1 MARCC
6 CIPGRAVR
14 LVVSPLPESEPTASS
29 SRRRRVWPWINAGL
43 TAVLLIGGIWYLSR
57 TIDFADIGQ
66 ALLAADGRFILL
78 ALLTFVLNGCAKA
91 WRWRVLLA
99 PDEEA
104 RVPYAAVFWAVWLGQ
119 FVNIILPFLRLG
131 EISRAYA
138 INQQAGFSK
147 LRALSTIV
155 IEKSLELVM
164 LGLLVLVLLPILAL
178 PESMR
183 STGLTFLLIAGAVI
197 VGLIVVAYQTN
208 WVIAQLRRLFQ
219 LLPQPVADRL
229 TRLLIDGLEGLASLR
244 SRPALGRLLVSS
256 VLLVLLGLLTPFLLF
271 RAFHIPLGLA
281 EAAVVDSAL
290 SLTTSAPSTP
300 GQLGIFE
307 GTVVLVLFQF
317 GQTNQAISV
326 SFAVVYHL
334 VVLLP
339 KILLGGLA
347 ASRTNWRWQ
356 QNKA

>member
-1 MARCC
+1 
-6 CIPGRAVR
+6 
-14 LVVSPLPESEPTASS
+14 
-29 SRRRRVWPWINAGL
+29 
-43 TAVLLIGGIWYLSR
+43 
-57 TIDFADIGQ
+57 
-66 ALLAADGRFILL
+66 
-78 ALLTFVLNGCAKA
+78 
-91 WRWRVLLA
+91 
-99 PDEEA
+99 
-104 RVPYAAVFWAVWLGQ
+104 
-119 FVNIILPFLRLG
+119 
-131 EISRAYA
+131 
-138 INQQAGFSK
+138 
-147 LRALSTIV
+147 
-155 IEKSLELVM
+155 M